1 MSRVP
6 VTVLTGFLGAGKTT
20 LLRSLLTQADG
31 RRIAVIVNEFGDAG
45 FDGGLVEECAAKAC
59 APGDIVEL
67 TNGCICCT
75 VADDFIPTMDKL
87 LARDRPLDAI
97 VIETSGLA
105 LPQPLLKAFDWPAVR
120 TRATVDGVVTV
131 VDALALSEGRVTIDE
146 DAVAAQ
152 RAADDSLDHDDPIE
166 EVFEDQLACADL
178 VVLSKS
184 DLVSPAA
191 LAGIEARLKSVLR
204 PGVNIVRS
212 KGDLAAPVLIGL
224 NAAAE
229 DDMAARAGHHGEE
242 EEHDHDDFDSIVVM
256 PSAAASVDAMRVR
269 VSDAL
274 NLTGVL
280 RVKGHARIADK
291 AAPIVVQGVGGR
303 VDLAFARPDVK
314 QAEHLVVIGL
324 KGFDGDAVRRALAGV
339 AKDFRTDASEARQQ
353 RQHRRWR
360 RRPRSRA
367 GRPPTSSCC
376 RRQTAI
382 SRHSVRPM
390 RRWPADF
397 PSVRLTNLLALGHP
411 ASVDLYVER
420 TLCQARIVV
429 LRMLGGES
437 YWPHGVE
444 SLRADALRRGALFAC
459 IPGEMDWNAAL
470 AARGTL
476 GSDET
481 HALWRYCSEGGVEN
495 AELALRFA
503 AHLIGH
509 GEAPPRARPM
519 PSAGFWRGEPAN
531 DERPNAIVIFYRA
544 LVAGGD
550 TAGDRCAAGGASDAW
565 PQCRVPVRHQP
576 EG

>member
-75 VADDFIPTMDKL
+75 VAEDFIPTMDKL
-87 LARDRPLDAI
+87 LSRDRQLDAI

-184 DLVSPAA
+184 E
-191 LAGIEARLKSVLR
+191 GRLKSMLR

-212 KGDLAAPVLIGL
+212 RGDLAPQVLIGL
-224 NAAAE
+224 NSAAE

-242 EEHDHDDFDSIVVM
+242 EEHDHDDFNSIVVM
-256 PSAAASVDAMRVR
+256 PSAAVSVDAMRAR

-274 NLTGVL
+274 SLTGVL
-280 RVKGHARIADK
+280 RVKGHARVADK
-291 AAPIVVQGVGGR
+291 AAPIVVQGVGRR
-303 VDLAFARPDVK
+303 VELAFARPDVK

-324 KGFDGDAVRRALAGV
+324 KGFDGDAVRRAL
-339 AKDFRTDASEARQQ
+339 
-353 RQHRRWR
+353 
-360 RRPRSRA
+360 
-367 GRPPTSSCC
+367 
-376 RRQTAI
+376 
-382 SRHSVRPM
+382 
-390 RRWPADF
+390 
-397 PSVRLTNLLALGHP
+397 
-411 ASVDLYVER
+411 
-420 TLCQARIVV
+420 
-429 LRMLGGES
+429 
-437 YWPHGVE
+437 
-444 SLRADALRRGALFAC
+444 
-459 IPGEMDWNAAL
+459 
-470 AARGTL
+470 
-476 GSDET
+476 
-481 HALWRYCSEGGVEN
+481 EG
-495 AELALRFA
+495 
-503 AHLIGH
+503 
-509 GEAPPRARPM
+509 
-519 PSAGFWRGEPAN
+519 
-531 DERPNAIVIFYRA
+531 
-544 LVAGGD
+544 
-550 TAGDRCAAGGASDAW
+550 
-565 PQCRVPVRHQP
+565 
-576 EG
+576 